1 MENAQTISQ
10 SSAYPHLKGLRG
22 ARTRYKGHPNKALL
36 RTSTGLGLVAGYKW
50 ARDHA
55 DYEALRCMLG
65 RDPDCLGMSGLGSLD
80 AARRFISMYREC
92 SPSDVS
98 DGEIYDFF
106 GALGLDEYVCELTE
120 REFWRGFM
128 EGADEWFDYWF
139 QSHASRWV

>member
-1 MENAQTISQ
+1 MDKAHTVSS

-22 ARTRYKGHPNKALL
+22 ARTRYMGHPSKALL

-80 AARRFISMYREC
+80 AARRFMSMYLEC

-106 GALGLDEYVCELTE
+106 GALGLDEDVCELTD

-128 EGADEWFDYWF
+128 EGAEEWF
-139 QSHASRWV
+139 QH